1 MEKNTMT
8 IKEFLKIMSEKN
20 ASDMFLRAGGTPRLR
35 IDGRV
40 TPMGDE
46 PITKRD
52 MEKMT
57 DELLTSEEQK
67 KRFQRDLEIDFAYSY
82 EGVGRFRVIVFI
94 QRSTPSIV
102 VRYVKDKVQAFE
114 DLNLPVELLKNLA
127 MQERGIV
134 LVTGPAGSGKST
146 TVASMIEYINAN
158 VERHIVTVEDPIEF
172 LFHDKKSIINQRE
185 LGLDVP
191 DYPAALKHFTLQS
204 PDIIFIGLIRD
215 YNTMHAAIS
224 AAEMGVLLLSTFHT
238 INAIQTV
245 ERIINF
251 FPPHLHNEVRLQL
264 SEVLKGV
271 ISLRLVPRKD
281 APGRIPACETMVLTP
296 SVSRVI
302 REGKV
307 WELKQF
313 LEQGAMFGM
322 QTFNQSLVKLVKAG
336 KISEDDAKTF
346 SDNKDEFSLELRGIK
361 RTT

>member
-1 MEKNTMT
+1 MT
-8 IKEFLKIMSEKN
+8 LKEFLKIMSEKN
-20 ASDMFLRAGGTPRLR
+20 ASDMFLRVGGIPRLR
-35 IDGRV
+35 IDGKV
-40 TPMGDE
+40 TPLGEDE
-46 PITKRD
+46 ITKKD
-52 MEKMT
+52 MEKIT
-57 DELLTSEEQK
+57 DELISSEEQK
-67 KRFQRDLEIDFAYSY
+67 KRFAKDLEIDFAYSY
-82 EGVGRFRVIVFI
+82 EGVGRFRVIIFI
-94 QRSTPSIV
+94 QRGTPSIV
-102 VRYVKDKVQAFE
+102 VRYVKDKIQTFE
-114 DLNLPVELLKNLA
+114 ELNLPVELLKQLS
-127 MQERGIV
+127 MEERGIV

-146 TVASMIEYINAN
+146 TVAAMIEYINSN

-172 LFHDKKSIINQRE
+172 LFTDKKSIINQRE
-185 LGLDVP
+185 LGLDVL
-191 DYPAALKHFTLQS
+191 DYAAALKHFTLQS

-215 YNTMHAAIS
+215 YETMHASIS

-264 SEVLKGV
+264 SGVLKGV
-271 ISLRLVPRKD
+271 ISLRLIPRKD

-302 REGKV
+302 REGKI

-313 LEQGAMFGM
+313 LEQGAMYGM
-322 QTFNQSLVKLVKAG
+322 QTFNQALVKLVKAG
-336 KISEDDAKTF
+336 KVSEEDAKTF